1 MTQPK
6 IDWESL
12 GKAAGAR
19 EKNTRPGI
27 RITRPIDWTPKATR
41 ENTARS
47 HQASK
52 RARNSLELERKL
64 DAVLGPV
71 EEDEE

>member
-27 RITRPIDWTPKATR
+27 RITRPIDWTPKAT
-41 ENTARS
+41 TAQTQRS
-47 HQASK
+47 HQATK
-52 RARNSLELERKL
+52 RSRNELELQRKL

-71 EEDEE
+71 EEDE